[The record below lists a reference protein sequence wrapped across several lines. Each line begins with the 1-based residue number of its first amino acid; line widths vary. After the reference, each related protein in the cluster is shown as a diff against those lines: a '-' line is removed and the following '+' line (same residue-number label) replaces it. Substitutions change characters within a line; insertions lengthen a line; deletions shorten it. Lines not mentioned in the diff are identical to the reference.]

1 MQQILL
7 INIYQILVNP
17 KVIKNGLI
25 EIDFIARRYNLNPI
39 DIISP
44 NMENPF
50 LRLAFLSKIAEAG
63 AVYENE
69 QYEKAQ
75 KEAERQAK
83 INRR

>member
-1 MQQILL
+1 MTNLKK
-7 INIYQILVNP
+7 NP
-17 KVIKNGLI
+17 QVIKRGLI
-25 EIDFIARRYNLNPI
+25 EIDFIAKRYNLNPI

-44 NMENPF
+44 NMDNPF

-63 AVYENE
+63 IEHENE

-75 KEAERQAK
+75 REAEREAK

>member
-1 MQQILL
+1 MNLKK
-7 INIYQILVNP
+7 NP
-17 KVIKNGLI
+17 KMIKSGLV
-25 EIDFIARRYNLNPI
+25 EIDFIARRYNLNPV

-44 NMENPF
+44 NMDNPF

-63 AVYENE
+63 AEYENE

-75 KEAERQAK
+75 RQAEREAK